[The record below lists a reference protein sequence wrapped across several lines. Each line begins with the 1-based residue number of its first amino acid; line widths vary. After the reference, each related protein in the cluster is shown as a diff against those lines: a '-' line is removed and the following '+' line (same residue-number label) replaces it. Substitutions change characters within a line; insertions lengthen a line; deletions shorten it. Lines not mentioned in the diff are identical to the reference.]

1 MSIDTG
7 RKGRNPMAV
16 REQLLDYLDH
26 NLESYLIKWKQKIRI
41 SKTDIH
47 RDKVEANG
55 ILMYR
60 LVQQNI
66 KEPIAHE
73 NIVTLAHKVAVERA
87 EANVN
92 IGDFIYNV
100 NAGRSVLMKHIT
112 YSKVN
117 VNDLQNTLD
126 SINDLFDLFS
136 YHAVTEYTKL
146 KENELQEKISFID
159 ETHQEKLSILG
170 QMSSSFVHEFRN
182 PLTAIIGFVKLLQK
196 EYPEL
201 KYVEVIDHELQ
212 QLNFRIAQFLH
223 VSKKE
228 IDSGQEEW
236 LEVKGLFDSIIA
248 FIYPSIIDID
258 VQIVNEFPANLSVYG
273 QQDKLRQVFLN
284 ILMNSLDALKAE
296 GSPRQIRIAG
306 EQAEGMLTIRITNN
320 GPKISDKT
328 LDRIFEPFYTTKE
341 LGTGIGL
348 YVCQKIIQNHH
359 GEINCH
365 SSEEETT
372 FTIRLPFVEKKDAIK

>member
-1 MSIDTG
+1 
-7 RKGRNPMAV
+7 MAV

-60 LVQQNI
+60 LVQKNI
-66 KEPIAHE
+66 ENPIAHE
-73 NIVTLAHKVAVERA
+73 KIATLAHKVAVERA

-112 YSKVN
+112 YSEVN

-182 PLTAIIGFVKLLQK
+182 PLTAIIGFVKLLQR
-196 EYPEL
+196 EYPDM

-296 GSPRQIRIAG
+296 VSPREIRIYG

-372 FTIRLPFVEKKDAIK
+372 FTIRLPFVEKKDSIK

>member
-1 MSIDTG
+1 
-7 RKGRNPMAV
+7 MAV
-16 REQLLDYLDH
+16 REQLLDYLDQ
-26 NLESYLIKWKQKIRI
+26 NLESYLIKWKAKIRI
-41 SKTDIH
+41 ADTDVH

-60 LVQQNI
+60 LVQKNI
-66 KEPIAHE
+66 EEPICE
-73 NIVTLAHKVAVERA
+73 EKILSLAHKVAIERA

-100 NAGRSVLMKHIT
+100 NAGRSVLMKHMT
-112 YSKVN
+112 YSNVQ
-117 VNDLQNTLD
+117 VNDLQTILD
-126 SINDLFDLFS
+126 SINELFDLFS

-182 PLTAIIGFVKLLQK
+182 PLTAIMGFVKLLQR
-196 EYPEL
+196 ENPSLNYID
-201 KYVEVIDHELQ
+201 VIDHELQ

-228 IDSGQEEW
+228 IDTGLEEW
-236 LEVKGLFDSIIA
+236 LEVNAIFESIIE
-248 FIYPSIIDID
+248 FIYPSIVDID
-258 VQIVNEFPANLSVYG
+258 VEIRNDFPEGISIFG

-296 GSPRQIRIAG
+296 GFPRCIRIHG
-306 EQAEGMLTIRITNN
+306 ERLHGTIHIHITNN
-320 GPKISDKT
+320 GPKIPMET

-348 YVCQKIIQNHH
+348 YVCQKIIQNHS
-359 GEINCH
+359 GNISCQSDEN
-365 SSEEETT
+365 ETT
-372 FTIRLPFVEKKDAIK
+372 FTVSLPFLDKSDLWKETL

>member
-1 MSIDTG
+1 
-7 RKGRNPMAV
+7 MAV

-182 PLTAIIGFVKLLQK
+182 PLTAIIGFVKLLQR
-196 EYPEL
+196 EYPDM

-258 VQIVNEFPANLSVYG
+258 VRIVNEFPANLSVYG

-372 FTIRLPFVEKKDAIK
+372 FTIHLPFVEKKDAIK

>member
-1 MSIDTG
+1 
-7 RKGRNPMAV
+7 MAV

>member
-1 MSIDTG
+1 
-7 RKGRNPMAV
+7 MAV

-73 NIVTLAHKVAVERA
+73 KIVTLAHKVAVERA
-87 EANVN
+87 EANIN

-112 YSKVN
+112 YSEVN

-196 EYPEL
+196 EYPDL

-296 GSPRQIRIAG
+296 GSPRQIRITG

-320 GPKISDKT
+320 GPKISDNT

-372 FTIRLPFVEKKDAIK
+372 FTIRLPFVEKKDAIKKPL

>member
-1 MSIDTG
+1 
-7 RKGRNPMAV
+7 MAV
-16 REQLLDYLDH
+16 REQLLDYLDQ
-26 NLESYLIKWKQKIRI
+26 NLESYLRTWKEKIRI
-41 SKTDIH
+41 SDTDVH

-60 LVQQNI
+60 LVQKNI
-66 KEPIAHE
+66 EKPISE
-73 NIVTLAHKVAVERA
+73 EKIISLAHKVALERA

-100 NAGRSVLMKHIT
+100 NAGRSVLMKHVT
-112 YSKVN
+112 YSN
-117 VNDLQNTLD
+117 IQVNDLQTILD
-126 SINDLFDLFS
+126 AINELFDLFS

-182 PLTAIIGFVKLLQK
+182 PLTAIMGFVKLLQK
-196 EYPEL
+196 DYPTL
-201 KYVEVIDHELQ
+201 NYIDVIDHELQ

-228 IDSGQEEW
+228 VDSGLEEW
-236 LEVKGLFDSIIA
+236 LDVKNIFESILA
-248 FIYPSIIDID
+248 FIYPSIVDID
-258 VQIVNEFPANLSVYG
+258 VEIQNHFPEGISIFG

-284 ILMNSLDALKAE
+284 ILMNSLDALKAV
-296 GSPRQIRIAG
+296 GFPRCIQING
-306 EQAEGMLTIRITNN
+306 ECEDGYIDIHITNN
-320 GPKISDKT
+320 GPKIPAQT

-348 YVCQKIIQNHH
+348 YVCQKIIQNHK
-359 GEINCH
+359 GNISCQSDET
-365 SSEEETT
+365 ETT
-372 FTIRLPFVEKKDAIK
+372 FTIRLPYVEKNE

>member
-1 MSIDTG
+1 
-7 RKGRNPMAV
+7 MAV

-112 YSKVN
+112 YSEVN

-182 PLTAIIGFVKLLQK
+182 PLTAIIGFVKLLQR
-196 EYPEL
+196 EYPDM

-258 VQIVNEFPANLSVYG
+258 VRIVNEFPANLSVYG

-296 GSPRQIRIAG
+296 GSPRQIRITG
-306 EQAEGMLTIRITNN
+306 EQAEGILTIRITNN
-320 GPKISDKT
+320 GPKIDDKT

-372 FTIRLPFVEKKDAIK
+372 FAIRLPFVEKKDAIK

>member
-1 MSIDTG
+1 MT
-7 RKGRNPMAV
+7 V
-16 REQLLDYLDH
+16 REQLLDYLDQ
-26 NLESYLIKWKQKIRI
+26 NLESYLRTWKEKIRI
-41 SKTDIH
+41 SDTDVH

-60 LVQQNI
+60 LVQKNI
-66 KEPIAHE
+66 EKPISE
-73 NIVTLAHKVAVERA
+73 EKIISLAHKVAIERA

-100 NAGRSVLMKHIT
+100 NAGRSVLMKHVT
-112 YSKVN
+112 YSDIQ
-117 VNDLQNTLD
+117 VNDLQAILD
-126 SINDLFDLFS
+126 AINELFDQFS

-182 PLTAIIGFVKLLQK
+182 PLTAIMGFVKLLQK
-196 EYPEL
+196 DYPTL
-201 KYVEVIDHELQ
+201 NYLDVIDHELQ

-228 IDSGQEEW
+228 IDSGHEEW
-236 LEVKGLFDSIIA
+236 LDVNAIFESILD
-248 FIYPSIIDID
+248 FIYPSIVDID
-258 VQIVNEFPANLSVYG
+258 VEIQNDFPEGISIFG

-284 ILMNSLDALKAE
+284 ILMNSLDALKAV
-296 GSPRQIRIAG
+296 GFPRCIHIYG
-306 EQAEGMLTIRITNN
+306 EKVNGTVDIHITNN
-320 GPKISDKT
+320 GPKIPTKT

-348 YVCQKIIQNHH
+348 YVCQKIIQNHS
-359 GEINCH
+359 GYISCH
-365 SSEEETT
+365 SDEHETT
-372 FTIRLPFVEKKDAIK
+372 FTIRLPYVEKNEQEKTL

>member
-1 MSIDTG
+1 
-7 RKGRNPMAV
+7 MAV

-66 KEPIAHE
+66 KEPIARE
-73 NIVTLAHKVAVERA
+73 KIVTLAHKVAVERA

-112 YSKVN
+112 YSEVN

-182 PLTAIIGFVKLLQK
+182 PLTAIIGFVKLLQR
-196 EYPEL
+196 EYPDM

-258 VQIVNEFPANLSVYG
+258 VRIVNEFPANLSVYG

-296 GSPRQIRIAG
+296 SSPRQIRIAG

-320 GPKISDKT
+320 GPKIDDKT

-372 FTIRLPFVEKKDAIK
+372 FTIRLPFVEEKDAIK